1 MIEFSLLGP
10 LEAVADG
17 APLMLGPPK
26 QQVVLAMLALRP
38 GRLVEVDEL
47 VDELWPEK
55 PPTSAVANARG
66 YAGKL
71 RRTFDQ
77 IPEGRGLLSPRRGGY
92 ELRLPSDAVD
102 VFRFVSECQRVGVAL
117 AGGDFSEA
125 DELMSRVEGR
135 WRGRMLPG
143 LPLGPML
150 SARAEAVG
158 EMRLALV
165 EQRAELFLATG
176 ESAAALA
183 LLRGHLLAHP
193 LREHG
198 HALLMRALCQ
208 QGNICGALSAYTA
221 ARSQLVE
228 QLGIE
233 PGIELRQ
240 LHQAVLNRDPALEG
254 PRTVIASGV
263 PKRPG
268 PSPET
273 PAPAADGSDQAAS
286 QVNWLPWQS
295 VPFTGRSEILRGL
308 LATLRDPKPGT
319 AVVQVINGM
328 AGVGKTTFAVEVA
341 SQLADDYPD
350 AQLFIDLQGHGA
362 GGQMEP
368 AAALVILLRQ
378 LGVPASRIPVEP
390 DDRIMLW
397 RAELAARR
405 SVLVLDNVG
414 SSEQLTPLLPTSPGT
429 LVLVTSRRRL
439 LVSGHT
445 PPTSLT
451 VLAPNEAIDLLARV
465 AGRDRIDTDSDS
477 AATVVRLCGY
487 LPLAIRLAGARLAH
501 RPGWRVAD
509 LARRL
514 HLATPLMNELTA
526 EDHSV
531 AGAFRLT
538 YEPLREPVRRMFRM
552 LSLHPGRLFGLD
564 AAAALTDLPL
574 AEAEGAVAEL
584 VNFHLLEEPEVGR
597 FQFHDLVRDYARGLA
612 LSIDEPADRTT
623 AIGRLLDYCMYACLA
638 ATRAMGKT
646 TLLAQSLGLE
656 QPLRPDLVS
665 ALPPSVHWLEQERD
679 NLCALVRL
687 AAEGGHPDQAWRLTR
702 LTWRFYFVR
711 GYPDH
716 LFEAQKYGLAA
727 ARQLN
732 DQAAIGMICNYRAF
746 SHLRTGDCEQAL
758 RDLETAVEARES
770 IGDRLGA
777 SVSRGNIAIV
787 YWHLGRLTE
796 SVELSRRDLRD
807 RRSLGRNQ
815 PFVMSNIALPLMF
828 LGRYEEALHTHR
840 QHLFQAR
847 LTGSPFNIALALSN
861 IGAVRSRLGQHSIAA
876 RYLRV
881 SLGLMGRL
889 GMRFGTASSFNEL
902 GGVLRELRQLN
913 EAQKQHELA
922 LTAARNHGEKHNEA
936 AALNGIGLILAA
948 QGRPAAAVEAHY
960 GALTLASRISHPY
973 EQGRALAGIAHQI
986 EPEDPVE
993 ARRYWMRALA
1003 IFRKMEVPERFEVEQ
1018 HLKNSATTRSRDD
1031 GQPPWSSGGGVLP
1044 SCRPKQE
1051 WMASASSPGSG
1062 QRRSA

>member
-1 MIEFSLLGP
+1 MIEVSLLGP
-10 LEAVADG
+10 LEFIVDG
-17 APLMLGPPK
+17 APLILGPPK

-66 YAGKL
+66 YAANL
-71 RRTFDQ
+71 RRTLDQ
-77 IPEGRGLLSPRRGGY
+77 MPEGRGLLSPRRSGY

-102 VFRFVSECQRVGVAL
+102 LVRFVSECQRVGAAL

-125 DELMSRVEGR
+125 DELISRAEER
-135 WRGRMLPG
+135 WRGRVLAG
-143 LPLGPML
+143 LPLGPTL

-165 EQRAELFLATG
+165 EQRAELSVATG

-183 LLRGHLLAHP
+183 LLRDHLLTHP

-198 HALLMRALCQ
+198 HALLMRALCHD
-208 QGNICGALSAYTA
+208 GNVSGALAAYTK
-221 ARSQLVE
+221 ARSALVE

-233 PGIELRQ
+233 PGAELRQ
-240 LHQAVLNRDPALEG
+240 LHQAILNRDPALER
-254 PRTVIASGV
+254 PRAVIAPRVSE
-263 PKRPG
+263 RPG
-268 PSPET
+268 FAPGT
-273 PAPAADGSDQAAS
+273 PAPIGDGSDAIAS
-286 QVNWLPWQS
+286 QANWLPWQS
-295 VPFTGRSEILRGL
+295 VPFTGRSETLRGL
-308 LATLRDPKPGT
+308 LATLKEAGPTT

-328 AGVGKTTFAVEVA
+328 AGVGKTTLALEVA
-341 SQLADDYPD
+341 TQLADDYPD
-350 AQLFIDLQGHGA
+350 AQLFVDLQGHGA
-362 GGQMEP
+362 GMQMDP

-378 LGVPASRIPVEP
+378 LGVPASHIPVEP
-390 DDRIMLW
+390 DHRISLW
-397 RAELAARR
+397 RAELATRR

-414 SSEQLTPLLPTSPGT
+414 SSEQLTPLLPASPGT

-439 LVSGHT
+439 LVSGHA

-451 VLAPNEAIDLLARV
+451 VLTPNEAIDLLAKV
-465 AGRDRIDTDSDS
+465 AGRDRIHTDSGS
-477 AATVVRLCGY
+477 AAMVARHCGY

-514 HLATPLMNELTA
+514 HLATPLMSELTA

-531 AGAFRLT
+531 ASAFSLS

-552 LSLHPGRLFGLD
+552 LSLHPGKLFGLD

-574 AEAEGAVAEL
+574 ADAESAVAEL
-584 VNFHLLEEPEVGR
+584 VNHHLLEEPEVGR

-623 AIGRLLDYCMYACLA
+623 AIGRLLNYCMYACLA
-638 ATRAMGKT
+638 ATQAMGNT
-646 TLLAQSLGLE
+646 TLLAQSLGLK
-656 QPLRPDLVS
+656 QPLRPDLLS
-665 ALPPSVHWLEQERD
+665 ALPPTVHWLEQERD

-687 AAEGGHPDQAWRLTR
+687 AAEGSHPHQAWRLTR

-716 LFEAQKYGLAA
+716 LSEAQEYGLAA

-746 SHLRTGDCEQAL
+746 THLRNGDCQQAL
-758 RDLETAVEARES
+758 RDLEAAVEARES

-787 YWHLGRLTE
+787 YWHMGRLTD
-796 SVELSRRDLRD
+796 SVEVSRRDLRD
-807 RRSLGRNQ
+807 RRSLGQDQ
-815 PFVMSNIALPLMF
+815 PFVMSNLGLPLMF
-828 LGRYEEALHTHR
+828 LGRHEEALRTHR

-847 LTGSPFNIALALSN
+847 LTGSPFNIALALTN

-876 RYLRV
+876 RYLRA
-881 SLGLMGRL
+881 SLELMDRL
-889 GMRFGTASSFNEL
+889 GMRYGTASSFNEM
-902 GGVLRELRQLN
+902 GGVLRELQQLD

-922 LTAARNHGEKHNEA
+922 LTAAKNHGEKHNEA
-936 AALNGIGLILAA
+936 AALNGIGLTLAA
-948 QGRPAAAVEAHY
+948 QGRPAEAVEAHRD
-960 GALTLASRISHPY
+960 ALTLASRISHPY
-973 EQGRALAGIAHQI
+973 EQGRALAGIANQI
-986 EPEDPVE
+986 ESDDPVE
-993 ARRYWMRALA
+993 ARRYWKRALA
-1003 IFRKMEVPERFEVEQ
+1003 IFRKMEVPERLEVEQ
-1018 HLKNSATTRSRDD
+1018 HLKISATTPPRDD
-1031 GQPPWSSGGGVLP
+1031 AQP
-1044 SCRPKQE
+1044 Q
-1051 WMASASSPGSG
+1051 
-1062 QRRSA
+1062 